1 MPTMRSKT
9 AGLPESFARTD
20 YYLCD
25 PRDIKVDLNENG
37 ANSRWA
43 PSSDE
48 FIEQL
53 VKSFEAHG
61 QLQPI
66 QVKRTG
72 DGSVRLIAG
81 YNRLQAALRY
91 NERHPSKPM
100 KLQAKV
106 LTCND
111 EEGFVRSILE
121 NRERQSTTP
130 MDDAFNHRTLRERF
144 GYKDKQIAELYG
156 VAPST
161 VSNFKKLLL
170 LPRELQHRVHTYTL
184 PVRAALELSVL
195 PEDDQKKIVQQ
206 STSETTKGGK
216 AGKGGKKGQTKT
228 KVSTEQIMEGIRRQA
243 QETGNL
249 ERIRPRTPQQ
259 VVKFFE
265 KVIET
270 TDPKDRV
277 TDVAEV
283 VCHFVEGL
291 LTEEEMATKFP
302 LAVCGTLE

>member
-1 MPTMRSKT
+1 MPTLRSKT
-9 AGLPESFARTD
+9 AGLPASFSRTD

-25 PRDIKVDLNENG
+25 PADIKVDLNENG

-43 PSSDE
+43 PSSDD

-53 VKSFEAHG
+53 VRSFEQHG

-66 QVKRTG
+66 QVKKAG
-72 DGSVRLIAG
+72 DGTVRLIAG

-106 LTCND
+106 LNCND
-111 EEGFVRSILE
+111 EEGFIRSILE
-121 NRERQSTTP
+121 NRERQDTTP

-144 GYKDKQIAELYG
+144 GYKDKEIAELYG
-156 VAPST
+156 MAPST
-161 VSNFKKLLL
+161 VSTLKKLLL
-170 LPRELQHRVHTYTL
+170 LPRELQERVHTKDL
-184 PVRAALELSVL
+184 AVRAGVELSAL
-195 PEDDQKKIVQQ
+195 PEVDQKMIIRQTVK
-206 STSETTKGGK
+206 KGGK
-216 AGKGGKKGQTKT
+216 GARVRGRI
-228 KVSTEQIMEGIRRQA
+228 STENIMEQIRRQA
-243 QETGNL
+243 QETGSL
-249 ERIRPRTPQQ
+249 GRIRPRTPQQ

-265 KVIET
+265 RVIET

-291 LTEEEMATKFP
+291 LTEEEMITRFP
-302 LAVCGTLE
+302 LAVSGALE